1 MDENGDGKIS
11 KEEMLNDIIKELVA
25 VAEASFKK
33 LDTNND
39 GELDEAEI

>member
-1 MDENGDGKIS
+1 
-11 KEEMLNDIIKELVA
+11 MLNDMIKELVA

-39 GELDEAEI
+39 GELDEAEIQAGIELIRA